1 MSIPPSPEQ
10 AQAACPARVRPRF
23 SAAGVSGSGRF
34 RGLRLR
40 QDSDRTGGR
49 A

>member
-1 MSIPPSPEQ
+1 MSIPPSPER
-10 AQAACPARVRPRF
+10 ARPARPVRVRPRF